1 MIDQMIGRL
10 RSKKTFESAIQIIL
24 DDVIALHGAEFG
36 IVQLPI
42 GEELV
47 LVAQRGFAETFLQA
61 FRRVGK
67 NDGSISGRALR
78 LGAPVVIHDVLED
91 DDYIAFRAYAV
102 KAGYRGVQSTPFF
115 TKDRDLFGVVST
127 LFASPHEPTPIEM
140 DILKAYSE
148 IAAAY
153 AFQFLDDKTL
163 AAKAARMNQ
172 QLYNS
177 GRSLVASR

>member
-78 LGAPVVIHDVLED
+78 LGAPIVIYDVLED

-115 TKDRDLFGVVST
+115 KKKPRLVRRCVDIIRFAARADPDRN
-127 LFASPHEPTPIEM
+127 E
-140 DILKAYSE
+140 YSE
-148 IAAAY
+148 DL
-153 AFQFLDDKTL
+153 Q
-163 AAKAARMNQ
+163 R
-172 QLYNS
+172 NS
-177 GRSLVASR
+177 GRICL